1 MWVPESG
8 SGMQSPVAM
17 AMVMQSNLRAVG
29 VNVTLQTM
37 EWGAYIAK
45 LRTKEQDLFAL
56 SWAAGSEDPDMVM
69 YPLFHSSQWTPN
81 GPNRAMYKNEKFD
94 ALLARGAARSPI
106 RPSARRCT
114 ARPSASW
121 SRTPRGSSWTTRSRS
136 PRPRSACR
144 ASSSTRASTSAWR
157 RSASGSGGAGSVGPY
172 LARRL
177 LHLGPVLL
185 GVSVIVF
192 MVLHLA
198 PGDPAE
204 VMLGA
209 NANKEDLDRLRP
221 SSGSTSRCTSSTCT
235 GSATWLRGDLGRSLW
250 MKRPV
255 LGEVLERF
263 KATLLLTGSALLLS
277 TLGGIALGIA
287 SATRANSLLDRLS
300 GVASLFGAS
309 MPVFWLGIVLMVIF
323 SLWLGWLPASGMYAP
338 YGGGGLRDLLA
349 HLVLPA
355 VTLAAASVTIIAR
368 LTRATMLETLG
379 QDYVRTARA
388 KGLGERAV
396 VLRHALK
403 NALIPIVTVVGVQAG
418 YLLGGAVLTETVFAW
433 PGVGT
438 LVVQGI
444 LARDMPLVQGGV
456 LVIALSFVLVNLAV
470 DPLYAWLDPRIRFE

>member
-1 MWVPESG
+1 
-8 SGMQSPVAM
+8 
-17 AMVMQSNLRAVG
+17 
-29 VNVTLQTM
+29 
-37 EWGAYIAK
+37 
-45 LRTKEQDLFAL
+45 
-56 SWAAGSEDPDMVM
+56 
-69 YPLFHSSQWTPN
+69 
-81 GPNRAMYKNEKFD
+81 
-94 ALLARGAARSPI
+94 
-106 RPSARRCT
+106 
-114 ARPSASW
+114 
-121 SRTPRGSSWTTRSRS
+121 
-136 PRPRSACR
+136 
-144 ASSSTRASTSAWR
+144 
-157 RSASGSGGAGSVGPY
+157 VGPF

-185 GVSVIVF
+185 GVSLIVF
-192 MVLHLA
+192 LVLHLA

-209 NANKEDLDRLRP
+209 HANREDLARLRTQLGLDQP
-221 SSGSTSRCTSSTCT
+221 LHVQYV
-235 GSATWLRGDLGRSLW
+235 TWISHVARGDLGRSLW

-263 KATLLLTGSALLLS
+263 KATMLLTGSALLLS
-277 TLGGIALGIA
+277 TIGGIALGIA

-338 YGGGGLRDLLA
+338 YGGGGLRDLLS
-349 HLVLPA
+349 HLILPA

-388 KGLGERAV
+388 KGLGERKV
-396 VLRHALK
+396 VWRHALK

-456 LVIALSFVLVNLAV
+456 LVIALSFVLVNLLV
-470 DPLYAWLDPRIRFE
+470 DTLYAWLDPRIKFQ

>member
-1 MWVPESG
+1 MG
-8 SGMQSPVAM
+8 
-17 AMVMQSNLRAVG
+17 R
-29 VNVTLQTM
+29 
-37 EWGAYIAK
+37 
-45 LRTKEQDLFAL
+45 F
-56 SWAAGSEDPDMVM
+56 
-69 YPLFHSSQWTPN
+69 
-81 GPNRAMYKNEKFD
+81 
-94 ALLARGAARSPI
+94 
-106 RPSARRCT
+106 
-114 ARPSASW
+114 
-121 SRTPRGSSWTTRSRS
+121 
-136 PRPRSACR
+136 
-144 ASSSTRASTSAWR
+144 
-157 RSASGSGGAGSVGPY
+157 

-177 LHLGPVLL
+177 LQLGPVLL

-192 MVLHLA
+192 LVLHLA

-209 NANKEDLDRLRP
+209 NANKEDLDRLRVQLGLDQP
-221 SSGSTSRCTSSTCT
+221 LHVQYVHWISHV
-235 GSATWLRGDLGRSLW
+235 ARGDLGRSIW

-263 KATLLLTGSALLLS
+263 KATLLLTGTALCLS
-277 TLGGIALGIA
+277 TLGGIALGIV
-287 SATRANSLLDRLS
+287 SATRPNSLLDRLS
-300 GVASLFGAS
+300 AVASLFGAS

-323 SLWLGWLPASGMYAP
+323 ALWLGWLPASGMYAP
-338 YGGGGLRDLLA
+338 YGGGDLKDLLA

-388 KGLGERAV
+388 KGLGEQPV
-396 VLRHALK
+396 VWRHALK

-444 LARDMPLVQGGV
+444 LARDVPLVQGGV
-456 LVIALSFVLVNLAV
+456 LVIAVSFVLVNLAV
-470 DPLYAWLDPRIRFE
+470 DTLYAWLDPRIKFH

>member
-1 MWVPESG
+1 M
-8 SGMQSPVAM
+8 
-17 AMVMQSNLRAVG
+17 
-29 VNVTLQTM
+29 
-37 EWGAYIAK
+37 
-45 LRTKEQDLFAL
+45 
-56 SWAAGSEDPDMVM
+56 
-69 YPLFHSSQWTPN
+69 
-81 GPNRAMYKNEKFD
+81 
-94 ALLARGAARSPI
+94 I
-106 RPSARRCT
+106 RF
-114 ARPSASW
+114 
-121 SRTPRGSSWTTRSRS
+121 
-136 PRPRSACR
+136 
-144 ASSSTRASTSAWR
+144 
-157 RSASGSGGAGSVGPY
+157 

-192 MVLHLA
+192 LVLHLA

-204 VMLGA
+204 IMLGA
-209 NANKEDLDRLRP
+209 NANKEDLDRLRAQLGLDQP
-221 SSGSTSRCTSSTCT
+221 LHVQYLHWIGHV
-235 GSATWLRGDLGRSLW
+235 ARGDLGRSLW

-263 KATLLLTGSALLLS
+263 KATLLLTGVALFLS
-277 TLGGIALGIA
+277 TVGGIALGIA

-300 GVASLFGAS
+300 AVASVFGAS
-309 MPVFWLGIVLMVIF
+309 MPVFWLGILLMVIF

-338 YGGGGLRDLLA
+338 YGGGGLTDLLA

-368 LTRATMLETLG
+368 LTRATMLEMLG

-388 KGLGERAV
+388 KGLGEGPV
-396 VLRHALK
+396 VWRHALK

-444 LARDMPLVQGGV
+444 LARDIPLVQGGV

-470 DPLYAWLDPRIRFE
+470 DTLYAWLDPRIKYN

>member
-1 MWVPESG
+1 M
-8 SGMQSPVAM
+8 
-17 AMVMQSNLRAVG
+17 
-29 VNVTLQTM
+29 
-37 EWGAYIAK
+37 
-45 LRTKEQDLFAL
+45 
-56 SWAAGSEDPDMVM
+56 
-69 YPLFHSSQWTPN
+69 
-81 GPNRAMYKNEKFD
+81 
-94 ALLARGAARSPI
+94 
-106 RPSARRCT
+106 
-114 ARPSASW
+114 
-121 SRTPRGSSWTTRSRS
+121 TRF
-136 PRPRSACR
+136 
-144 ASSSTRASTSAWR
+144 
-157 RSASGSGGAGSVGPY
+157 

-192 MVLHLA
+192 LVLHLA

-209 NANKEDLDRLRP
+209 NANKDDLDRLRVQLGLDQP
-221 SSGSTSRCTSSTCT
+221 LHVQYLHWIGHV
-235 GSATWLRGDLGRSLW
+235 ARGDLGRSLW

-263 KATLLLTGSALLLS
+263 KATLLLTGCALFLS
-277 TLGGIALGIA
+277 TAGGIALGIA

-300 GVASLFGAS
+300 AVASLFGAS

-338 YGGGGLRDLLA
+338 YGGGGPRDLLA
-349 HLVLPA
+349 HLILPA

-388 KGLGERAV
+388 KGLGERPV
-396 VLRHALK
+396 VWRHALK

-433 PGVGT
+433 PGLGT

-444 LARDMPLVQGGV
+444 LARDVPLVQGGV

-470 DPLYAWLDPRIRFE
+470 DTLYAWLDPRIKFQ